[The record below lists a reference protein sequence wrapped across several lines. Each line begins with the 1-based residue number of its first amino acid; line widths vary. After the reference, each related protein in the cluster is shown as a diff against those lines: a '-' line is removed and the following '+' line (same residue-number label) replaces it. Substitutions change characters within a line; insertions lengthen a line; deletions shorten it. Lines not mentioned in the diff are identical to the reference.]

1 MTAVPRILAIMGSG
15 ETAPTMAKVH
25 RLLAARAGTP
35 PVPAVLLDTPYGFQE
50 NADEL
55 TAKAQEY
62 FREQI
67 GMPVAVASLRSAD
80 ADPVARATA
89 FARLQEAHYLFTG
102 PGSPSYALRV
112 WQGSGLAE
120 LVGTR
125 LERPRIVPRGQ
136 RPAWN

>member
-25 RLLAARAGTP
+25 RLLASRAGTP

-67 GMPVAVASLRSAD
+67 GMPAPQIAITIASSMTWAAPASAAIRVASH
-80 ADPVARATA
+80 PVASESGRPTSAPKV
-89 FARLQEAHYLFTG
+89 
-102 PGSPSYALRV
+102 PGAK
-112 WQGSGLAE
+112 
-120 LVGTR
+120 GTR
-125 LERPRIVPRGQ
+125 PSPPTVEIGRAHV
-136 RPAWN
+136 